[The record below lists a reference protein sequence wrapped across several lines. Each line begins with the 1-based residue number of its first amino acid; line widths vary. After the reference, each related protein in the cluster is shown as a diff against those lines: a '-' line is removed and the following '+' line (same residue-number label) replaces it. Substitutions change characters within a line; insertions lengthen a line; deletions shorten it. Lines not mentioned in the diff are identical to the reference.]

1 MWLLDKD
8 QWAGT
13 RDHRVLQNLEQFVE
27 ITRVSIEDRRH
38 PRYWIVGRFR
48 EDSSHL
54 ILFKAVEQ
62 EHRDAILDL
71 IIWTMIHEPDRK
83 LLEVSVDE
91 LSTAGTCL
99 SGRLTNG
106 SSIKREPPPGRA
118 AALSL
123 RPATLSRRHPK
134 SPRRPPGE
142 RWCHSAC

>member
-1 MWLLDKD
+1 VWLLDKD

-91 LSTAGTCL
+91 LSTV
-99 SGRLTNG
+99 
-106 SSIKREPPPGRA
+106 K
-118 AALSL
+118 
-123 RPATLSRRHPK
+123 PAPAY
-134 SPRRPPGE
+134 PDD
-142 RWCHSAC
+142 